1 MPAVYLFRGLH
12 FLFPYLVTS
21 YPSNSLSI
29 FSHVDDCTDT
39 SASVSTRT
47 FMECKEEEVSLIAG
61 TLTLSEAHN
70 PISAKNYGS
79 NATIPIGSSTS
90 GSTSKPVICTGRQR
104 ALKRMSRRE
113 NETIQ
118 VYYVECE
125 YTCAD
130 R

>member
-47 FMECKEEEVSLIAG
+47 FMEMQRGGSFFDRWYINIIRSTQSYQRKELWE
-61 TLTLSEAHN
+61 
-70 PISAKNYGS
+70 
-79 NATIPIGSSTS
+79 
-90 GSTSKPVICTGRQR
+90 
-104 ALKRMSRRE
+104 
-113 NETIQ
+113 
-118 VYYVECE
+118 
-125 YTCAD
+125 
-130 R
+130 